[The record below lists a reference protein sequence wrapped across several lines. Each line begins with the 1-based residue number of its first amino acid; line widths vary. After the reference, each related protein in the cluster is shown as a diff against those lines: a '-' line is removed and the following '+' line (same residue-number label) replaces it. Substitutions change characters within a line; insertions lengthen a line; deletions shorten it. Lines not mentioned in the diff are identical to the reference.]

1 MCDLIRKESDQIK
14 IGSKLK
20 YSSLEP
26 IFLFCVKELTKK
38 SKSPAVGEK
47 KSVLDSVA
55 TALTVKRPFATAHIS

>member
-38 SKSPAVGEK
+38 SKSPVAGER
-47 KSVLDSVA
+47 KSVFDSV
-55 TALTVKRPFATAHIS
+55 TTVLTVKRFFATAQIL